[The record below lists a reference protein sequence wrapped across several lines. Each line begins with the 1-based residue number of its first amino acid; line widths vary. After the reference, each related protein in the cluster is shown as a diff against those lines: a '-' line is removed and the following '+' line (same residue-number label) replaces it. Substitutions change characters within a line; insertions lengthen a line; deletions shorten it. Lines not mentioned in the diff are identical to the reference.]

1 MNRELLNQPITGLGP
16 IGALLEQHRRALL
29 ALWPSETPS
38 IRPEVRPDG
47 MRLHAKGAGG
57 GGSTAVIMAEVVS
70 EGADALLCTVDGG
83 ATTFA
88 VMKPEPL
95 RRSWNV
101 ADYSAVSRHI
111 YFLHSTVAQV
121 VDQAVWDQ
129 WGYVLS
135 VKPNSLGGGSVQEE
149 YQAIWPPYVDAL
161 GDDTTSTTVNAP
173 RVVNQTF
180 GRVVNVICA
189 RVSGAGRVNAADLA
203 DDVAGDTIVSF
214 VDITPGRA
222 WLPLDVITQIQEV
235 YDMPGGTVIG
245 AVDNQPNNS

>member
-1 MNRELLNQPITGLGP
+1 MKPPPFIPTGSGPLAEFARWVQGELRALQPIPAPGMLTSTGPRGV
-16 IGALLEQHRRALL
+16 AQSAR
-29 ALWPSETPS
+29 
-38 IRPEVRPDG
+38 
-47 MRLHAKGAGG
+47 KGASALVE
-57 GGSTAVIMAEVVS
+57 GSVIMAEVVT

-101 ADYSAVSRHI
+101 ADYSAVARHI

-121 VDQAVWDQ
+121 VDQGIWDQ

-135 VKPNSLGGGSVQEE
+135 VKPNSLGGGTVQEE
-149 YQAIWPPYVDAL
+149 YQAIWPPYVDAV
-161 GDDTTSTTVNAP
+161 GSDSASTTINAP

-189 RVSGAGRVNAADLA
+189 RVSGAGRVNAAYLE
-203 DDVAGDTIVSF
+203 DDVAGDTVVSYA
-214 VDITPGRA
+214 DITPGRA
-222 WLPLDVITQIQEV
+222 WLPLDVITQIQQV
-235 YDMPGGTVIG
+235 YDTPSGMVIG